1 MKHHLLK
8 NLCMLTVLALLLPCV
23 GGPGVLSASGADS
36 ELVNLAEQATLTSDS
51 AWDDPEGYWRLS
63 FLTDGSK
70 LTPWPLPAGQT
81 LGWRSARHDSRNANI
96 KLTFALPRTA
106 TVSRVDIYPRG
117 GGQTFPDDYAV
128 SVSDDG
134 VTWKTVASVT
144 GDTEIRSEGR
154 QLSFS
159 PVTACFVRVEITKL
173 SAEKDGNDQVCTLSE
188 IEIWGTSEQTVMIT
202 PNKDTLW
209 LKPGESD
216 TLTATVKGLPDG
228 EELAL
233 TFSSSDPS
241 VAEVDAKGRVT
252 AKGEG
257 EATITMWETGHGG
270 EAVCR
275 VIVDKEKNQVDNI
288 LITVPMW
295 GNDRAITEEQFLWLR
310 DADIDAVMAVG
321 HDNSVVKS
329 ERMLDIAQ
337 SIWDPARERN
347 LKVFVHSY
355 LNGIIPASADEE
367 VIAHA
372 EQYRNTLAFMGY
384 HVEDEPWDPLPYA
397 RLERLLREHDPASIT
412 DINFLPGMVYGS
424 YDEYYARLSDYAKML
439 EDKKSYLSFDN
450 YPFGPATGSVNE
462 EALFGNFE
470 TMRRAGLDN
479 DIPTAFYLQG
489 VGSDHYGY
497 RRPTEGVLRYHIA
510 AGLSYG
516 FKWIKY
522 FSWHVPGA
530 TGTGE
535 ADLFMDAIMDHEDQ
549 KTELYDVAST
559 LNREV
564 HNVGDILVTLTSKEV
579 YHSGKKSTSSAY
591 ETLPSDFFVQ
601 PVGDAYAIV
610 SLFEKNDSGEQYL
623 MIVNKDFDRPATLS
637 FRLDGVSSL
646 VEIDKTV
653 DDGTLTP
660 DYKNGVLTR
669 SFKAGEFALYRL
681 AERDA
686 DYGTAPVTYPNLLVG
701 AASYANS
708 SVTGNGYCI
717 AYAHDGQGL
726 SSPTRMGWRA
736 SCDGQDASILFDL
749 GESRAM
755 NRLDVYPAGLG
766 VGSGASYPT
775 ALTLLVSDNG
785 TDWREV
791 LAVTDMENPKENV
804 PTFTFDT
811 AKGRYVKIILDGI
824 YEVAVG
830 ELALYMDDGS
840 IPAPPATTY
849 REPSAVPKG
858 ENLAAG
864 KRVITSES
872 YMDGAWNPAF
882 AVDGHKM
889 ESWPTDKTLGWCST
903 WYDTR
908 DVEDVFLMVDMG
920 RDYRIDTIT
929 LYPRGNNGLCYPTDY
944 TVEIS
949 TDMESWTVV
958 HRAVDEEDIGETPRT
973 FTFEPSDARFVRVN
987 VTKLN
992 PRKDTNYA
1000 CQFSEIEILAAEQET
1015 DPSDEK
1021 ETEFDTS
1028 ESNTVEPDTPEPDTE
1043 TPTEPVESETTEP
1056 DTDTPADTT
1065 PDSET
1070 EPDTEKPKG
1079 GCGSAM
1085 LSCAAVLGAAAGAVA
1100 LKKKKEH

>member
-1 MKHHLLK
+1 MKRHLLK
-8 NLCMLTVLALLLPCV
+8 TLCILTVLALLLPCV
-23 GGPGVLSASGADS
+23 GGLGIISATGAER

-216 TLTATVKGLPDG
+216 TLAATVKGLPDG

-257 EATITMWETGHGG
+257 EAIITLRETGHGG
-270 EAVCR
+270 ETVCR

-355 LNGIIPASADEE
+355 LNGIIPASTDEE

-450 YPFGPATGSVNE
+450 YPFGPATGSVDE
-462 EALFGNFE
+462 AALFGNFE

-497 RRPTEGVLRYHIA
+497 RRPTEGVLRYHLA

-579 YHSGKKSTSSAY
+579 YHSGKRSTSSAY

-646 VEIDKTV
+646 VEINKTV

-686 DYGTAPVTYPNLLVG
+686 DYGTTTESHPNLLVG

-749 GESRAM
+749 GETRAM
-755 NRLDVYPAGLG
+755 NRLDVYPAGIG
-766 VGSGASYPT
+766 VDSGASYPT

-791 LAVTDMENPKENV
+791 LVVTDMENPKENV

-872 YMDGAWNPAF
+872 YMDGAWNPSF

-908 DVEDVFLMVDMG
+908 DVKDVFLMVDLG
-920 RDYRIDTIT
+920 RDYRIDTVI

-1015 DPSDEK
+1015 DPSDEN

-1028 ESNTVEPDTPEPDTE
+1028 ESNTVEPDTPESDTD
-1043 TPTEPVESETTEP
+1043 TPTEPVESETAEP

>member
-1 MKHHLLK
+1 MKRHLLK
-8 NLCMLTVLALLLPCV
+8 TLCILVVAALLLPCL
-23 GGPGVLSASGADS
+23 GGMGIFPVAGATD
-36 ELVNLAEQATLTSDS
+36 ELVNLAELATLTSNS
-51 AWDDPEGYWRLS
+51 IWDDPEGYWRLA

-81 LGWRSARHDSRNANI
+81 LGWRSARHDTRDADI
-96 KLTFALPRTA
+96 KLTFDLSREA
-106 TVSRVDIYPRG
+106 TVSRVELYPRG

-128 SVSDDG
+128 SVSSDG
-134 VTWKTVASVT
+134 ATWKTVASVT
-144 GDTEIRSEGR
+144 DDTEIRSEGR
-154 QLSFS
+154 RLEFI
-159 PVTACFVRVEITKL
+159 PTVARYVRVEITKL
-173 SAEKDGNDQVCTLSE
+173 STEKDGKDQVCTLSE
-188 IEIWGTSEQTVMIT
+188 IEIWGTAEQSVLVT

-216 TLTATVKGLPDG
+216 TLTATVKGLPA
-228 EELAL
+228 EETPSL
-233 TFSSSDPS
+233 TFTSSDPS
-241 VAEVDAKGRVT
+241 VVTVDTQGKVT

-257 EATITMWETGHGG
+257 EAIITLRETSYSG

-275 VIVDKEKNQVDNI
+275 VIVEKEKNQVDNI
-288 LITVPMW
+288 LITVPIW

-321 HDNSVVKS
+321 HDNTVAKS

-337 SIWDPARERN
+337 SIWDPARKHN

-355 LNGIIPASADEE
+355 LNGITPASSDAD

-372 EQYRNTLAFMGY
+372 KQYRNTLAFMGY
-384 HVEDEPWDPLPYA
+384 HIEDEPWDPLPYA
-397 RLERLLREHDPASIT
+397 RLERLLREHDPDSIT

-424 YDEYYARLSDYAKML
+424 YDEYYARLSDYTKML

-450 YPFGPATGSVNE
+450 YPFSPTKGSVDE
-462 EALFGNFE
+462 AALFGNFE
-470 TMRRAGLDN
+470 TVRRAGLDN

-489 VGSDHYGY
+489 VGSNHYGY

-549 KTELYDVAST
+549 KTELYDVAAT

-579 YHSGKKSTSSAY
+579 YHSGQKSNCPAY
-591 ETLPSDFFVQ
+591 ESLPADFFVQ

-610 SLFEKNDSGEQYL
+610 SLFERTDSGEQYL
-623 MIVNKDFDRPATLS
+623 MIVNKDFDKPATLS
-637 FRLDGVSSL
+637 FRLDGVASL
-646 VEIDKTV
+646 AEIDKTV

-660 DYKNGVLTR
+660 NYKNGVLTR
-669 SFKAGEFALYRL
+669 SFKPGEFALYRL
-681 AERDA
+681 AEKDV
-686 DYGTAPVTYPNLLVG
+686 DYGTAPKAHPNLLVD
-701 AASYANS
+701 AVSHANS
-708 SVTGNGYCI
+708 SITGDGYCI

-726 SSPTRMGWRA
+726 SSKTRTGWRA
-736 SCDGQDASILFDL
+736 SCNGRDATITFDL
-749 GESRAM
+749 GESRTM
-755 NRLDVYPAGLG
+755 NRLDVYPAGTG
-766 VGSGASYPT
+766 VDSGSSFPT

-785 TDWREV
+785 TDWSEV
-791 LAVTDMENPKENV
+791 LTVADMKNPKEEV

-811 AKGRYVKIILDGI
+811 AKGRYVKITLKGI

-849 REPSAVPKG
+849 KEPVVTKG

-872 YMDGAWNPAF
+872 YVDGAWNPAF

-908 DVEDVFLMVDMG
+908 DVVDVFLTVDLG
-920 RDYRIDTIT
+920 REYRIDSVI

-949 TDMESWTVV
+949 TDMESWTVI
-958 HRAVDEEDIGETPRT
+958 HRAVDEEDVGETPRT
-973 FTFEPSDARFVRVN
+973 FTFYPAYARFVRVN
-987 VTKLN
+987 VTKLS
-992 PRKDTNYA
+992 PRKDTDYA
-1000 CQFSEIEILAAEQET
+1000 CQFSEIEIIAAEQEVPPPH
-1015 DPSDEK
+1015 DD
-1021 ETEFDTS
+1021 
-1028 ESNTVEPDTPEPDTE
+1028 
-1043 TPTEPVESETTEP
+1043 
-1056 DTDTPADTT
+1056 
-1065 PDSET
+1065 ET
-1070 EPDTEKPKG
+1070 EPDTAEPNTTEPDVSEPDTSDSHTTAPETTETLAEAPPEPTTDPETDTPNKG
-1079 GCGSAM
+1079 GCRSAVS
-1085 LSCAAVLGAAAGAVA
+1085 LGAVA
-1100 LKKKKEH
+1100 LAVAVGGVILSKKKKE